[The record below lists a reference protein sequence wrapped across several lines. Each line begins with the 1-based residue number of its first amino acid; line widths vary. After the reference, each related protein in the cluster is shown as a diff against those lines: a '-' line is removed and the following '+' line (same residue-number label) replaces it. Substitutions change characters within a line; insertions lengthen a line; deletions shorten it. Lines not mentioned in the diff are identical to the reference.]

1 MTKLLPIIIFSA
13 LLTCP
18 TMAAANEIPTEDATL
33 NVNSESVRVNLNGRT
48 LHVQNGAGLTLE
60 IYSVTGAKV
69 ASYKIDTNDKSIRL
83 ELPRGCYIVKVGD
96 VARKVSIL

>member
-1 MTKLLPIIIFSA
+1 MTKFLPIIIFSA

-18 TMAAANEIPTEDATL
+18 TMAAANEISTEDATL
-33 NVNSESVRVNLNGRT
+33 NVSSESVRVNLNGRT

-69 ASYKIDTNDKSIRL
+69 ASYKIDTNDMSIRL

>member
-13 LLTCP
+13 LLACP
-18 TMAAANEIPTEDATL
+18 TMAAANEMPTEDATL
-33 NVNSESVRVNLNGRT
+33 NVSSENVRVNLNGRT